1 MGEQL
6 GLRDGPCLELLL
18 PVAPGF
24 FAVAREKVREA
35 GAQVSADVPADGGN
49 GIPGTWRRGTD
60 LTVTEL
66 GERAFGERLVAPV
79 LSSDGLNDRGHVDPV
94 WLHTG
99 STWPRSFSPSLEST
113 GATRRSPKARSRSS
127 VTVRSGPLRQL
138 PGITLL

>member
-6 GLRDGPCLELLL
+6 GLRDGPCLELVLS
-18 PVAPGF
+18 VAPGF

-35 GAQVSADVPADGGN
+35 GAQVSADVPADRSN

-66 GERAFGERLVAPV
+66 GERAFRERLVAPV

-94 WLHTG
+94 C
-99 STWPRSFSPSLEST
+99 SSLTNNWVDYIGCKS
-113 GATRRSPKARSRSS
+113 AAKIA
-127 VTVRSGPLRQL
+127 
-138 PGITLL
+138 